1 MHMAN
6 TQAPNQFSGLQDMLK
21 PRPVR
26 VIAVTGGKGGVGKT
40 SVAINLG
47 MAMSNR
53 GKKVMVMD
61 ADLGLANIDVL
72 LGLNPRANL
81 HHVITGECTLEE
93 IIVDGPGNLK
103 IIPASSGVKDMADL
117 DPQFHAGIIQAF
129 SELSQD
135 VDVLIVDTA
144 AGISDEVTSF
154 TRAAQEVVVVVCDE
168 PASITDAYAIIKL
181 MSREHY
187 VYRFRILAN
196 MATSPQHGR
205 EIYTKIAK
213 VTDRFLDVALDYMG
227 YVPED
232 EYLRKSVKKQRAVV
246 EAFPRSKS
254 AQAFVTLADKA
265 NKWPIPMS
273 AAGHLEFFVERL
285 IQPFNNQNVEA
296 V

>member
-6 TQAPNQFSGLQDMLK
+6 IQTRDQATGLRRMAK
-21 PRPVR
+21 PHPVR

-40 SVAINLG
+40 NVAVNLG
-47 MAMSNR
+47 MAMAHS
-53 GKKVMVMD
+53 GKKVMLMD
-61 ADLGLANIDVL
+61 ADLGLANIDIM
-72 LGLNPRANL
+72 LGLHPHANL
-81 HHVITGECTLEE
+81 HHVITGERTLEE
-93 IIVDGPGNLK
+93 IIVDGPGDLK
-103 IIPASSGVKDMADL
+103 IIPASSGVQDMASL
-117 DPQFHAGIIQAF
+117 DPQIHAGLIQAF

-144 AGISDEVTSF
+144 AGISDAVTSF

-181 MSREHY
+181 MSREHG
-187 VYRFRILAN
+187 VYRFRVLAN
-196 MATSPQHGR
+196 MAASPQHGR

-232 EYLRKSVKKQRAVV
+232 DYLRKSVKKQRAVF

-254 AQAFVTLADKA
+254 AQAFANLADKA
-265 NKWPIPMS
+265 NNWPMPMS

>member
-1 MHMAN
+1 MAN
-6 TQAPNQFSGLQDMLK
+6 LQIGNQAAGLSRMAK
-21 PRPVR
+21 PHPVR

-40 SVAINLG
+40 NVAVNLG
-47 MAMSNR
+47 MALSHS
-53 GKKVMVMD
+53 GKKVMIMD
-61 ADLGLANIDVL
+61 ADLGLANLDVM
-72 LGLNPRANL
+72 LGIHPQANL
-81 HHVITGECTLEE
+81 HHVITGERTLEE
-93 IIVDGPGNLK
+93 IIVDGPGDLK
-103 IIPASSGVKDMADL
+103 IIPASSGVKEMASL
-117 DPQFHAGIIQAF
+117 DPQTHAGLIQAF

-144 AGISDEVTSF
+144 AGISDAVTSF

-181 MSREHY
+181 MSREHG
-187 VYRFRILAN
+187 VYRFRVVAN
-196 MATSPQHGR
+196 MASSPQHGR

-232 EYLRKSVKKQRAVV
+232 DFLRKSVKKQRAVF

-254 AQAFVTLADKA
+254 AQAFATLADKA
-265 NKWPIPMS
+265 NKWPMPVS

-285 IQPFNNQNVEA
+285 IQPFHNQNIEA